1 MPPPDYEPYAAIDL
15 GSNSFHMLVANYNE
29 GRLQVIDRLKDMVQ
43 LAGGLAEDNLLSED
57 AMDRGIACLEK
68 FGQRIKEIQK
78 RNIRA
83 VGTNTLRQARNGP
96 AFLKRARK
104 ALGCSIEIIS
114 GREEARL
121 VYLGVANTIF
131 NETEQRLVVDIGG
144 GSTEVVIGRGFET
157 KLTESLHM
165 GCINMSRRFFQ
176 DGAVTAKKMRKAIL
190 FARQEL
196 ETIESIYKK
205 QGWDA
210 ALGSSGTILTVN
222 QILRAEGWSNGHL
235 SGTGLDKLKKQL
247 SELGHIDKFSFPSLS
262 ANRAPVFAGGVAI
275 LCAIFD
281 AFDLEQMTASE
292 GALREGLL
300 YDLIGRTHERDIR
313 NKSIDSIANQYQVDQ
328 EQAKRVM
335 DTAQGCFH
343 QVRDKWSLLDSP
355 DLQLL
360 TWAAKLHEVGLSIAH
375 SQYQKHGAYVIGHS
389 ELPGFSREEQ
399 SELAMLVRCHRR
411 KFPLDE
417 LRSASDENFERMLR
431 LTILLRIAIV
441 MNRSRSSNPLPPF
454 TVKIKNGTVKLEFP
468 DKWLDN
474 HPLTEADLEVEAGY
488 LRDTGMSL
496 EYR

>member
-1 MPPPDYEPYAAIDL
+1 MPPPDYESYAAIDL
-15 GSNSFHMLVANYNE
+15 GSNSFHMLVANYHE
-29 GRLQVIDRLKDMVQ
+29 GRLQVIDRLKEMVQ
-43 LAGGLAEDNLLSED
+43 LAGGLTEDNLLSQE

-68 FGQRIKEIQK
+68 FGQRIQEIHK

-83 VGTNTLRQARNGP
+83 VGTNTLRQARNGS

-121 VYLGVANTIF
+121 VYLGVANTVF
-131 NETEQRLVVDIGG
+131 NETEERLIVDIGG

-157 KLTESLHM
+157 RLTESLYM
-165 GCINMSRRFFQ
+165 GCINMSKRFFQ
-176 DGAVTAKKMRKAIL
+176 DGSVTAKKMRKAIL

-196 ETIESIYKK
+196 EAIESIYKK
-205 QGWDA
+205 QGWDT

-222 QILRAEGWSNGHL
+222 QILRAEGWSNGNIT
-235 SGTGLDKLKKQL
+235 GAGLDKLRKQL
-247 SELGHIDKFSFPSLS
+247 SELGHVDNFSFPSLS

-275 LCAIFD
+275 LSAIFD
-281 AFDLEQMTASE
+281 AFALEQMTASE

-313 NKSIDSIANQYQVDQ
+313 NKSIESIANQYQVDQ

-335 DTAQGCFH
+335 ETARVCFH
-343 QVRDKWSLLDSP
+343 QVRDKWSLQDTP

-360 TWAAKLHEVGLSIAH
+360 TWAARLHEVGLSIAH
-375 SQYQKHGAYVIGHS
+375 SQYQKHGAYLINHS

-399 SELAMLVRCHRR
+399 SELAMLIRCHRR

-417 LRSASDENFERMLR
+417 LRGAFEENLERMLR
-431 LTILLRIAIV
+431 LSILLRIAIV

-454 TVKIKNGTVKLEFP
+454 AIKIKNGTVKLEFP
-468 DKWLDN
+468 DKWLEN
-474 HPLTEADLEVEAGY
+474 HPLTEADLEVETGY
-488 LRDTGMSL
+488 LKDTGVSL